1 VAHHTYLCEYA
12 RTTISCTAARMVGR
26 HGYTEQDREDIEQDL
41 ACDLLRRLRRFDPAK
56 GSGTPSSPAA
66 SKRRRP
72 TSSAP
77 ARSGS
82 AAPCSSAMSSAR
94 TSTKG
99 ARRRIELMIDAAQA
113 ETVRLDEL
121 RDDVAT
127 AIAVLPANLRSIAV
141 GLQSDTHRVVARR
154 HGISRRQLYHG
165 IDAIRDVFTRC
176 GLAPA

>member
-1 VAHHTYLCEYA
+1 
-12 RTTISCTAARMVGR
+12 MVGR

-56 GSGTPSSPAA
+56 GSRNAFIARRVEAAA
-66 SKRRRP
+66 SNLIRARKVGKR
-72 TSSAP
+72 SAVFE
-77 ARSGS
+77 RDVFGEDVDEGG
-82 AAPCSSAMSSAR
+82 AP
-94 TSTKG
+94 
-99 ARRRIELMIDAAQA
+99 RIELMIDAAQA
-113 ETVRLDEL
+113 ETARLDEL

-141 GLQSDTHRVVARR
+141 GLQNDTHRVVARR

-165 IDAIRDVFTRC
+165 IAAIRNVFTRC